1 MDSTDHEILA
11 LLVEDGRMSFA
22 DIGRSIGITRAS
34 ARERVQNLIGNGFIE
49 KFTIVVNP
57 GLLDRSVSAF
67 FDVQVT
73 AQAIAIVAET
83 LANLKDVSSL
93 YIMSDMCSLHM
104 HVLVKDMGAL
114 EAFTHAHLF
123 GHPDIVNIQCKMLM
137 SRIKQRRG
145 GPRI

>member
-22 DIGRSIGITRAS
+22 DIVRSIGITRAS

-57 GLLDRSVSAF
+57 GLLDKSVSAF
-67 FDVQVT
+67 FDIQVT
-73 AQAIAIVAET
+73 AQAIIVVAET

-114 EAFTHAHLF
+114 EAFTHTHLF

>member
-57 GLLDRSVSAF
+57 GLLDKSVSAF

-123 GHPDIVNIQCKMLM
+123 AHPDIVNIQCKMLM

>member
-57 GLLDRSVSAF
+57 GLLDKSVSAF

-137 SRIKQRRG
+137 SRVKQRRG

>member
-34 ARERVQNLIGNGFIE
+34 ARERVQNLMGNGFIE

-57 GLLDRSVSAF
+57 GLLDKSVSAF

-73 AQAIAIVAET
+73 AQAIVIVAET

>member
-57 GLLDRSVSAF
+57 GLLDKSVSAF

-73 AQAIAIVAET
+73 AQR
-83 LANLKDVSSL
+83 LLS
-93 YIMSDMCSLHM
+93 
-104 HVLVKDMGAL
+104 
-114 EAFTHAHLF
+114 
-123 GHPDIVNIQCKMLM
+123 
-137 SRIKQRRG
+137 
-145 GPRI
+145 

>member
-57 GLLDRSVSAF
+57 GLLDKSVSAF

>member
-57 GLLDRSVSAF
+57 GLLDKSVSAF

-73 AQAIAIVAET
+73 AQTIAIVAET

>member
-57 GLLDRSVSAF
+57 GLLDKSVSAF

-114 EAFTHAHLF
+114 EAFTHAYLF

>member
-57 GLLDRSVSAF
+57 GLLDKSVSAF
-67 FDVQVT
+67 FDIQVT
-73 AQAIAIVAET
+73 AQAIVVVAET

>member
-34 ARERVQNLIGNGFIE
+34 ARERVQNLMGNGFIE

-57 GLLDRSVSAF
+57 GLLDKSVSAF

>member
-57 GLLDRSVSAF
+57 GLLDKSVSAF
-67 FDVQVT
+67 FDIQVT
-73 AQAIAIVAET
+73 AQAIVVVAET

-114 EAFTHAHLF
+114 EVFTHTHLF
-123 GHPDIVNIQCKMLM
+123 GHPDIEKVHCKLLM

-145 GPRI
+145 GPRL

>member
-1 MDSTDHEILA
+1 
-11 LLVEDGRMSFA
+11 MSFA

-34 ARERVQNLIGNGFIE
+34 ARERVQNLMGNGFIE

-57 GLLDRSVSAF
+57 GLLDKSVSAF

-73 AQAIAIVAET
+73 AQAIVIVAET